1 MKPAHF
7 HKAVFF
13 MLTRPGCGVGGECKP
28 HLSELFAVRVAW
40 GKVGV
45 ARVVPHEILG
55 QEIDGVKV
63 ILFFL
68 SSLQSSVRHLYT
80 SQ

>member
-1 MKPAHF
+1 MKPVHF
-7 HKAVFF
+7 HKVFIICSQG
-13 MLTRPGCGVGGECKP
+13 LGVELGGECRP

-45 ARVVPHEILG
+45 ARVVPHEVLS

-68 SSLQSSVRHLYT
+68 SPLQSSLRHLYT